1 MISRLKISFFTFVLV
16 LTLSFIVASDFSVS
30 TPQITMPGTS
40 SIGYLQSQG
49 LNAFPQITN
58 DQCQSGQDF
67 IIQVSP
73 LGCSP
78 TVVRSDLLE
87 EQNSAVLCPLMATK
101 VNPLIDVKAID
112 SISFSGNYPDGIS
125 GIGFHPALSVIK
137 TSRSTL
143 LNSPIL
149 NNIGYA
155 VIVLKQNPN
164 ESSMPDQIKGQM
176 TATLQY
182 DIKNAF
188 GVGQGSY
195 YLPELSDSEWEERMN
210 QFSFWKGRGYLKSSG
225 INTDGATIEIFE
237 NKDKRLSSVTLKKGE
252 TSGDIYLPGFYCT
265 ASLQVQLSDVNN
277 PDTRARFDV
286 NGDVVEISEGGTF
299 VDGQCTVRKVEKSG
313 IIQKTSV
320 TCLDDEGSKNFE
332 LAVSPKVKISFT
344 ALDGRSITGDYN
356 VGDKLFDLSNG
367 KQSVYIAY
375 VGENP
380 SKELY
385 MILAVSTAG
394 GADEFRNTYLYR
406 SLPSQMKAQDNTRS
420 GSLTKFV
427 KSGVS
432 NLVGQLDYVYKGDM
446 LVARICQ
453 TNSGGCETDVDR
465 QTISSVLGEKYY
477 EPVSKVNL
485 LGFADPKDSSSLGN
499 NPNFVNAIKDL
510 MRIVSNFPSEKQSLS
525 DTETFGEKALFE
537 SITLSRDLNQN
548 RKIYELCNEF
558 ESRYPNSIFKS
569 SLESICLD
577 KYKISNEEISSET
590 ININGFTKRISF
602 DGVYEPTFEDYG
614 AEIEVRKA
622 GGGSEV
628 VSLVK
633 DQIYYLP
640 VEKTDIVYTTSSFSA
655 PAPVYF
661 KFVTD
666 HWEITTDWWSWENV
680 LNLASSFT
688 AGATVGGTAGA
699 YVGIGVPGAL
709 IGGSLGGLGNTL
721 FNSWLQKKEVRE
733 MITSLQ
739 NKNFEDGQ
747 RILTQQY
754 SAKEVNLP
762 TQFIK
767 LDSIQD
773 EKNVVLDLSLKSI
786 NAAQSA
792 SLISNPSFSTRVLSK
807 DTPITQDQYT
817 FVVRQ
822 INLKKVAKVSI
833 IPNIKRTNS
842 QSNFSFSIGIEKR
855 AIQLSPEKAEKRIEQ
870 LDKTIDQWNKISDGL
885 EKVVDGFKKTC
896 LGMSAVLTAKN
907 FFSNLGGEALARN
920 QVMSETN
927 GWMNFC
933 SKQVTAG
940 KYLSVDN
947 CLLENNDLIESDV
960 SKMLNVMNSQVTYDE
975 KSANLSIPQLY
986 GKLDSYLRQSSGY
999 SEDSVLKSAISSQG
1013 YDAGKISLSQARDIE
1028 RNVQI
1033 LSDTSISENSQLK
1046 NIAGAQL
1053 NKTLADIQENS
1064 KIFKGQTD
1072 FAEELGGFDSS
1083 KIGLIQHTKGIV
1095 NYPYYDTTYYDIKK
1109 AKPSL
1114 IIPSLSD
1121 SDPVAVEYSTD
1132 GKKMIIPLV
1141 TVGAGEFVPKRDEKD
1156 NRYILFYDSSGS
1168 RMMDSEISSQLSKIV
1183 FKRYDRSAYVNPI
1196 EDPKVR
1202 YFEDGQ
1208 YKGMPSIVPFKTKE
1222 GWYAAMRQTT
1232 PILGQIQT
1240 YQDSG
1245 AVSSFYLCNVGKNR
1259 KIDFDSGVND
1269 DICQGFNPGV
1279 TSQATSFYGLENQE
1293 VNQIVRDATTA
1304 ISQAQKQY
1312 SSGVRS
1318 VNILDETIP
1327 VGEPSANI
1335 PEMQCQNFMS
1345 PRDCW
1350 LLFNACD
1357 PVVCPSSRCDFGG
1370 TYPVKNVVS
1379 SGIIGSIALCL
1390 PNAREKIIAPVCLT
1404 GVKAGVD
1411 SLISVFKNYKDCL
1424 KVNVETGQTIGICDE
1439 IHSIYLCE
1447 FFWRQAIPLTE
1458 VSFPKLIE
1466 FITGRGQRGG
1476 GEYLSVQSAFDNAN
1490 NAVNYMVQY
1499 YGASSYNVFKT
1510 KLTDEIGSS
1519 VCKSY
1524 ASASYPSGVDLFDTF
1539 MGGDSPSQYSGWF
1552 SEIPFTTATV
1562 PATSQY
1568 KVFYHIFAGKDQG
1581 VQYQVYLKN
1590 PQSGSYYQ
1598 TFGSPTVMVKSGFI
1612 SVGDYASETKDFTAE
1627 AGYQQLCINVN
1638 GEENCDFKQVSTDFA
1653 VTYLKDSYVKSQA
1666 SDKTITK
1673 ERECVSG
1680 TPRIDVLL
1688 ATTPNVQEL
1697 ANEGINPSIYN
1708 RGLVRV
1714 CATDNPGKG
1723 TDSYW
1728 TDPKQSRWVEVG
1740 YCDNER
1746 IKCWIDTKSVENA
1759 ISFSSLANETVGDV
1773 RNSQVD
1779 AILKEGIASGQYV
1792 DFDSVLKSVND
1803 LKTPTEKISKLD
1815 DNTIDRVFFGNQK
1828 ATLLFIRAI
1837 SYGELAR
1844 QDYQNLLKTIS
1855 VGGFKE
1861 SEITPGSSSTLWE
1874 QGKCISTSQST
1885 VVNPTVKL
1893 VNCQDA
1899 GEKILKVAS
1908 ARKGTNEYRTAS
1920 GGIGPTEKVCARFV
1934 THVIVDAGAKGITLP
1949 STVCGWD
1956 SNNFLINNI
1965 QKFGFVEIPESQYA
1979 KGLKK
1984 GDIVLFNK
1992 LYDDATDHA
2001 IIFSNYDSSDEKRIY
2016 GYGDPGVSGP
2026 VNFVSYPIDNRK
2038 GIYVDRNG
2046 WYVYHVFRYNGKDI
2060 SPSGCDELVTPSVPS
2075 LPCESCNSDNS
2086 CNKVECDGIA
2096 SQLGIQCSFK
2106 FSYINGISVEALNTV
2121 EIDNLQ
2127 KATECGSC
2135 GVGAAVC
2142 TKVLCDAL
2150 NTKFTSSGGCSFE
2163 DKISDTG
2170 FWSFIPGSAG
2180 GTCSKT
2186 TISSGK
2192 TFTCSNNYDSLI
2204 NIYSQKFGV
2213 PSQVIKGVINVESGF
2228 NPSASGDGG
2237 KALGLMQIWPT
2248 IHQQTCASQCGFS
2261 TQTNNNEYFNA
2272 EKNICCGTAILS
2284 QNYKL
2289 WVNGNPSAACV
2300 KFRNYN
2306 GWNAALRGY
2315 NGWSN
2320 VACNAGNPSYVEDVN
2335 SAMTSCPVTV
2345 RS

>member
-1 MISRLKISFFTFVLV
+1 MGDKFKLLFFIFLLV
-16 LTLSFIVASDFSVS
+16 STLSFVSSEFSVS
-30 TPQITMPGTS
+30 SPQITMPGTS

-58 DQCQSGQDF
+58 DQCQAGQDF
-67 IIQVSP
+67 IIQISP
-73 LGCSP
+73 LGCNP
-78 TVVRSDLLE
+78 TIVRSDLLE
-87 EQNSAVLCPLMATK
+87 EQNSAILCPLMATK

-125 GIGFHPALSVIK
+125 GIGFHPALSAVK

-143 LNSPIL
+143 LNSPVL

-164 ESSMPDQIKGQM
+164 ESSMPDKISGQM

-195 YLPELSDSEWEERMN
+195 YLPELSDNDWEKRMN
-210 QFSFWKGRGYLKSSG
+210 QFSFWNGRGYLKSSG
-225 INTDGATIEIFE
+225 IDNNGATIEIFE
-237 NKDKRLSSVTLKKGE
+237 NKDKRLASVTLQNGE
-252 TSGDIYLPGFYCT
+252 SSRDIYLPGFYCM
-265 ASLQVQLSDVNN
+265 ASLQVQLSGVNN
-277 PDTRARFDV
+277 PDTRARLEV
-286 NGDVVEISEGGTF
+286 NGDIVEIPEGSTF
-299 VDGQCTVRKVEKSG
+299 LEGQCTVRKIEKAG
-313 IIQKTSV
+313 IIQRTSV
-320 TCLDDEGSKNFE
+320 TCLDDDGNKNIE
-332 LAVSPKVKISFT
+332 LAISPKVKVSFT
-344 ALDGRSITGDYN
+344 APDGRNVVGDYN
-356 VGDKLFDLSNG
+356 VGDKLYDLANA
-367 KQSVYIAY
+367 KKSVYIAY

-380 SKELY
+380 AKELY
-385 MILAVSTAG
+385 MVLAVSTAG

-406 SLPSQMKAQDNTRS
+406 SLPSQMRTQDNTRA
-420 GSLTKFV
+420 GSLSKFI
-427 KSGVS
+427 KGGVS

-446 LVARICQ
+446 AVAIICQ
-453 TNSGGCETDVDR
+453 ASSGSCNSDVDR
-465 QTISSVLGEKYY
+465 PTISALAGDQYFDL
-477 EPVSKVNL
+477 VSKIKLV
-485 LGFADPKDSSSLGN
+485 GFADPKDSSALGN
-499 NPNFVNAIKDL
+499 NPNFVNAVKDL
-510 MRIVSNFPSEKQSLS
+510 MRIVSNFPKEKQSLS

-537 SITLSRDLNQN
+537 SITLAKDLNQN
-548 RKIYELCNEF
+548 KKLYELCNDF
-558 ESRYPNSIFKS
+558 ESRYPNSAYTPS
-569 SLESICLD
+569 VGNICLD
-577 KYKISNEEISSET
+577 EYKISNEEISSESVT
-590 ININGFTKRISF
+590 INGFTKRISF
-602 DGVYEPTFEDYG
+602 DGVYEPTYEDYG
-614 AEIEVRKA
+614 AEIEIRKD

-628 VSLVK
+628 ISLIK

-640 VEKTDIVYTTSSFSA
+640 VEKTDVVYSTTSFLA

-666 HWEITTDWWSWENV
+666 HWEMSTDWWSWQGVSNV
-680 LNLASSFT
+680 ASSFT
-688 AGATVGGTAGA
+688 AGAVAGGAAGA
-699 YVGIGVPGAL
+699 VVGIGVPGVA
-709 IGGSLGGLGNTL
+709 IGGTVGGIGNTL
-721 FNSWLQKKEVRE
+721 FNSWLQKKEARE
-733 MITSLQ
+733 MITSLA
-739 NKNFEDGQ
+739 NKNFEDGKT
-747 RILTQQY
+747 ILTQKY
-754 SAKEVNLP
+754 SAKSVNLP

-767 LDSIQD
+767 LNSIQD

-786 NAAQSA
+786 AAAQSTT
-792 SLISNPSFSTRVLSK
+792 LFSNPSLSSRVLSK
-807 DTPITQDQYT
+807 DNPITQDQYT
-817 FVVRQ
+817 FIVRN

-833 IPNIKRTNS
+833 IPNIKRANS
-842 QSNFSFSIGIEKR
+842 QSNFTFSIGIEKR

-870 LDKTIDQWNKISDGL
+870 LDKTIDQWNKISEGL
-885 EKVVDGFKKTC
+885 EKVVEGFKKTC

-920 QVMSETN
+920 QVMSSTN

-960 SKMLNVMNSQVTYDE
+960 STMLNVMDSQTTFTD
-975 KSANLSIPQLY
+975 KSANASIPVLY
-986 GKLDSYLRQSSGY
+986 DKLDSYLRQSSGY
-999 SEDSVLKSAISSQG
+999 TNDPVLKAAISSKG
-1013 YDAGKISLSQARDIE
+1013 YDAGKISLSQAKDIE
-1028 RNVQI
+1028 RNVGL
-1033 LSDTSISENSQLK
+1033 LSDSSISENSQLK
-1046 NIAGAQL
+1046 AIASSQL
-1053 NKTLADIQENS
+1053 NQTLANIRENS
-1064 KIFKGQTD
+1064 KIFQGQLD
-1072 FAEELGGFDSS
+1072 FATELGGFDSS

-1095 NYPYYDTTYYDIKK
+1095 NYPYYDTTYYDLKK

-1114 IIPSLSD
+1114 IIPGLNDSD
-1121 SDPVAVEYSTD
+1121 SVAIDYSTD

-1141 TVGAGEFVPKRDEKD
+1141 AVGAGEFVPKRDEKD
-1156 NRYILFYDSSGS
+1156 SKYILFYDGSGS
-1168 RMMDSEISSQLSKIV
+1168 RVMDYEMSTQLSKIV

-1196 EDPKVR
+1196 EEPKVK

-1259 KIDFDSGVND
+1259 KIDFESGVND

-1279 TSQATSFYGLENQE
+1279 TSQATSFYGLESAD
-1293 VNQIVRDATTA
+1293 VNQIIRDATTA

-1370 TYPVKNVVS
+1370 AYPVKNVIQ

-1424 KVNVETGQTIGICDE
+1424 KVNVETGQTIGVCDE

-1466 FITGRGQRGG
+1466 FVTGQGQRGG
-1476 GEYLSVQSAFDNAN
+1476 GEYMSVQSAFDNAN

-1524 ASASYPSGVDLFDTF
+1524 ASATYPSGVDLFDTF

-1568 KVFYHIFAGKDQG
+1568 KVFYHIFAGKDSG

-1590 PQSGSYYQ
+1590 PKGGSYYQ
-1598 TFGSPTVMVKSGFI
+1598 TFGSPTVMVASGFI
-1612 SVGDYASETKDFTAE
+1612 TVGDYASQTKDFTAE

-1653 VTYLKDSYVKSQA
+1653 VTYLKDSYVKGQA
-1666 SDKTITK
+1666 EDKTITK

-1680 TPRIDVLL
+1680 TPGIDALL
-1688 ATTPNVQEL
+1688 TTTPNVQEL
-1697 ANEGINPSIYN
+1697 ANEGVNPAIYN

-1714 CATDNPGKG
+1714 CATDSPGKG

-1728 TDPKQSRWVEVG
+1728 TDPKKSRWVEVG

-1759 ISFSSLANETVGDV
+1759 LTFSSLANESVGEI
-1773 RNSQVD
+1773 RSSQLD
-1779 AILKEGIASGQYV
+1779 AILNEGIASGQFV
-1792 DFDSVLKSVND
+1792 DFDSVLESVNS
-1803 LKTPTEKISKLD
+1803 LKTPSEKISKLD

-1844 QDYQNLLKTIS
+1844 DDYKTLLKT
-1855 VGGFKE
+1855 VNAGGFKE
-1861 SEITPGSSSTLWE
+1861 SEITPGSSNVNIWE
-1874 QGKCISTSQST
+1874 QGKCISTSPVAT
-1885 VVNPTVKL
+1885 VSPTTKL

-1899 GEKILKVAS
+1899 GEKILKVAAS
-1908 ARKGTNEYRTAS
+1908 RVGTNEYRTATP
-1920 GGIGPTEKVCARFV
+1920 GINSIEKVCARFV
-1934 THVIVDAGAKGITLP
+1934 THVVVDAGAKGINLP
-1949 STVCGWD
+1949 KTVCGWD
-1956 SNNFLINNI
+1956 NNQFLIDNLPSFN
-1965 QKFGFVEIPESQYA
+1965 FVEIPSSQYA
-1979 KGLKK
+1979 KGFEP
-1984 GDIVLFNK
+1984 GDLIIFDK
-1992 LYDDATDHA
+1992 LYDKTTDHA
-2001 IIFSNYDSSDEKRIY
+2001 IIFSNYDASDNKRVY
-2016 GYGDPGVSGP
+2016 GYGDPGMSSP
-2026 VNFVSYPIDNRK
+2026 VNFVSYPIDNRE
-2038 GIYVDRNG
+2038 GIYSDRNG

-2060 SPSGCDELVTPSVPS
+2060 SSSGCDEIIISPTSVVT
-2075 LPCESCNSDNS
+2075 CESCNSDNS
-2086 CNKVECDGIA
+2086 CTKVECDGIA
-2096 SQLGIQCSFK
+2096 SQQSIQCSFK
-2106 FSYINGISVEALNTV
+2106 PSYSNGVNIESLNAN
-2121 EIDNLQ
+2121 ELAGFQ
-2127 KATECGSC
+2127 SATECSSC
-2135 GVGAAVC
+2135 GVGAGAC
-2142 TKVLCDAL
+2142 TKILCDAL
-2150 NTKFTSSGGCSFE
+2150 SGKFNVDGGCSFE
-2163 DKISDTG
+2163 DKLPN
-2170 FWSFIPGSAG
+2170 WIPGANG
-2180 GTCSKT
+2180 GTCSRASLP
-2186 TISSGK
+2186 SSGK
-2192 TFTCSNNYDSLI
+2192 TFKCSNVYDSLI
-2204 NIYSQKFGV
+2204 NTYSQKFGV
-2213 PSQVIKGVINVESGF
+2213 PAQVIKGVIAVESAF
-2228 NPSASGDGG
+2228 NPSAAGDGG

-2248 IHQQTCASQCGFS
+2248 IHQATCSSQCGFS
-2261 TQTNNNEYFNA
+2261 SQIVQNEYFDA

-2284 QNYKL
+2284 QNYKA
-2289 WVNGNPSAACV
+2289 WTGGNPSAACI
-2300 KFRNYN
+2300 KFRSYT

-2320 VACNAGNPSYVEDVN
+2320 VACSAGNPTYVEDVN
-2335 SAMTSCPVTV
+2335 SAMISCPITV
-2345 RS
+2345 RN